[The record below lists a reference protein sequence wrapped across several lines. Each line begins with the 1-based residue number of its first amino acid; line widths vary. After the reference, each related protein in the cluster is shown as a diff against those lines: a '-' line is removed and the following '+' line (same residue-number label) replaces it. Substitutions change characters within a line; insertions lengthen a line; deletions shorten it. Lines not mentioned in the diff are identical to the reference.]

1 LLIINSSKEFGINKL
16 TNYAKL
22 IGIKILYTAPY
33 TFKQN
38 GPAKYI
44 RGIILGI
51 TKLIRIKANLPE
63 YL

>member
-1 LLIINSSKEFGINKL
+1 M
-16 TNYAKL
+16 
-22 IGIKILYTAPY
+22 KILYTAPY

-38 GPAKYI
+38 GPAKRI

-51 TKLIRIKANLPE
+51 ARLIKIKADLLE